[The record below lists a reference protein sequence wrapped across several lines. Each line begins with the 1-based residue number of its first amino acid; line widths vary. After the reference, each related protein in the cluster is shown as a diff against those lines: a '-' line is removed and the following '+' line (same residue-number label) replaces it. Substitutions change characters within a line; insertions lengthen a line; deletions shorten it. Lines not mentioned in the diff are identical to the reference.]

1 MVGSSLVRRTKRN
14 ADDAKSTTK
23 AALESHQ
30 LTTMSRIY
38 PLIFLFSLAIAGCG
52 EKQITNAPPAA
63 KNVLVTK
70 VRAMD
75 VPVQLH
81 EFGRLSSPESVN
93 VQPQVNGRIMEVHF
107 VEGQEVKKG
116 DLLFVIDPRPFQAD
130 LEQSQ
135 GQLKSDQAQLAL
147 DQRNLQRDEQM
158 QHVVSEQAKDIDRT
172 QVDNLQGAVAK
183 DQASIDLAKLNL
195 EYCYIRSP
203 TDGRTGRRLVD
214 PGNYVATG
222 GATLVNI
229 QLQDPVYVDFT
240 ISENDLAQLR
250 ENMGQGRTLS
260 VDLATPS
267 RPDIVKTGKLSFLDN
282 SVSTQSGTALL
293 RATIPNKD
301 RYLWPGQYVN
311 VTLTLQI
318 LKDALVV
325 PSQTVQLGG
334 KGTYLFAVKPEDTV
348 EQRLVT
354 QGVRYQDLVVV
365 SQGVKPGETV
375 VVEGQ
380 LALGNGMKVNPK
392 EYPSAT
398 PAPPPA
404 HGVLTERDSQKDST
418 SSDKQESSAV
428 KSMPAL

>member
-1 MVGSSLVRRTKRN
+1 MRVLQIARPVCPEHRYPWLHTMLR
-14 ADDAKSTTK
+14 
-23 AALESHQ
+23 Q
-30 LTTMSRIY
+30 LSRLI
-38 PLIFLFSLAIAGCG
+38 IFLPLAIGGCG
-52 EKQITNAPPAA
+52 QKQAADAPPAA

-70 VRAMD
+70 VQAMD

-93 VQPQVNGRIMEVHF
+93 IQPQVNGRIMEVHF

-130 LEQSQ
+130 LELSQ

-147 DQRNLQRDEQM
+147 NQRNLQRDEQIG
-158 QHVVSEQAKDIDRT
+158 QQRFVSAQQIDTDRA
-172 QVDNLQGAVAK
+172 QVENLQGAVAK

-195 EYCYIRSP
+195 EYCYVRAP
-203 TDGRTGRRLVD
+203 NDGRTGRRLVD

-250 ENMGQGRTLS
+250 ENMRQGNTLK
-260 VDLATPS
+260 VEVLAPS
-267 RPDIVKTGKLSFLDN
+267 RPEIVKTGKLSFLDN

-293 RATIPNKD
+293 RATIPNPD

-318 LKDALVV
+318 LKGVLVV
-325 PSQTVQLGG
+325 PSQTVQMGG
-334 KGTYLFAVKPEDTV
+334 KGSYLFAVKPDNTA
-348 EQRLVT
+348 EQRAVT

-365 SQGVKPGETV
+365 SQGVSAGENV

-380 LALGNGMKVNPK
+380 LALGNGMKLNLK
-392 EYPSAT
+392 EYPSVT
-398 PAPPPA
+398 PVPTPSQSA
-404 HGVLTERDSQKDST
+404 LTEREEQKDSPPGG
-418 SSDKQESSAV
+418 KQESSAV

>member
-1 MVGSSLVRRTKRN
+1 MLR
-14 ADDAKSTTK
+14 
-23 AALESHQ
+23 L
-30 LTTMSRIY
+30 SRLI
-38 PLIFLFSLAIAGCG
+38 IFLALAIAGCDQ
-52 EKQITNAPPAA
+52 KQPASLPPAA

-70 VRAMD
+70 VQAMD

-93 VQPQVNGRIMEVHF
+93 IQPQVSGRITEVHF

-130 LEQSQ
+130 LEQSL

-147 DQRNLQRDEQM
+147 NERNLQRDEQIG
-158 QHVVSEQAKDIDRT
+158 QQRFVSAQQIDTDRA
-172 QVDNLQGAVAK
+172 QVENLQGAVAK
-183 DQASIDLAKLNL
+183 DQAAIDLAKLNL
-195 EYCYIRSP
+195 EYCYVRAP
-203 TDGRTGRRLVD
+203 NDGRTGRRLVD
-214 PGNYVATG
+214 SGNYVATG

-229 QLQDPVYVDFT
+229 QRLDPVYVDFT

-250 ENMGQGRTLS
+250 ENMGQGKTLN

-293 RATIPNKD
+293 RATIPNQD

-318 LKDALVV
+318 LKDASVA
-325 PSQTVQLGG
+325 PSQTVQMGG
-334 KGTYLFAVKPEDTV
+334 KGTYLFAVKPDNTV
-348 EQRLVT
+348 EQRVVT

-365 SQGVKPGETV
+365 SQGAKPGETV

-380 LALGNGMKVNPK
+380 LALGNGMKVNPR
-392 EYPSAT
+392 EYPPAT

-404 HGVLTERDSQKDST
+404 HGVLTERDAQKDST
-418 SSDKQESSAV
+418 SGGKQESSVV

>member
-1 MVGSSLVRRTKRN
+1 M
-14 ADDAKSTTK
+14 
-23 AALESHQ
+23 
-30 LTTMSRIY
+30 MSRIH
-38 PLIFLFSLAIAGCG
+38 PLIVFLSLAIAACDQ
-52 EKQITNAPPAA
+52 KKMTNAPPAV

-70 VRAMD
+70 VQAMD

-107 VEGQEVKKG
+107 VEGREVKKG

-135 GQLKSDQAQLAL
+135 GQLKSDQAQLDLA
-147 DQRNLQRDEQM
+147 QRDLQRDEQIG
-158 QHVVSEQAKDIDRT
+158 QQRFVSAQQIDRDRA
-172 QVDNLQGAVAK
+172 QVENLQGAVAK
-183 DQASIDLAKLNL
+183 DQASIDVAKLNL
-195 EYCYIRSP
+195 EYCYVRSP

-214 PGNYVATG
+214 PGNYVAAG
-222 GATLVNI
+222 GAILVNI

-250 ENMGQGRTLS
+250 ENMERGNSLR
-260 VDLATPS
+260 VDVLMPS
-267 RPDIVKTGKLSFLDN
+267 KPDIVKTGKLSFLDN
-282 SVSTQSGTALL
+282 SVSTQSGTAML
-293 RATIPNKD
+293 RATIPNQD

-311 VTLTLQI
+311 VTLTLQV
-318 LKDALVV
+318 LKDALVL
-325 PSQTVQLGG
+325 PNQTVQMGG
-334 KGTYLFAVKPEDTV
+334 KGTYLFALGPDNTA
-348 EQRLVT
+348 EQRQVT
-354 QGVRYQDLVVV
+354 QGVRYQDMVVV

-392 EYPSAT
+392 EYPLAT
-398 PAPPPA
+398 PAPPPPSREA
-404 HGVLTERDSQKDST
+404 LTERDSQKDST
-418 SSDKQESSAV
+418 SGGKQESSAV

>member
-1 MVGSSLVRRTKRN
+1 M
-14 ADDAKSTTK
+14 
-23 AALESHQ
+23 
-30 LTTMSRIY
+30 MSRIH
-38 PLIFLFSLAIAGCG
+38 PLIVFLSLAIAACDQ
-52 EKQITNAPPAA
+52 KKMTNAPPAV

-70 VRAMD
+70 VQAMD

-107 VEGQEVKKG
+107 VEGREVKKG

-135 GQLKSDQAQLAL
+135 GQLKSDQAQLDLA
-147 DQRNLQRDEQM
+147 QRDLQRDEQIG
-158 QHVVSEQAKDIDRT
+158 QQRFVSAQQIDRDRA
-172 QVDNLQGAVAK
+172 QVENLQGAVAK
-183 DQASIDLAKLNL
+183 DQASIDVAKLNL
-195 EYCYIRSP
+195 EYCYVRSP

-214 PGNYVATG
+214 PGNYVAAG
-222 GATLVNI
+222 GAILVNI

-250 ENMGQGRTLS
+250 ENMERGNSLR
-260 VDLATPS
+260 VDVLMPS
-267 RPDIVKTGKLSFLDN
+267 KPDIVKTGKLSFLDN
-282 SVSTQSGTALL
+282 SVSTQSGTAML
-293 RATIPNKD
+293 RATIPNQD

-311 VTLTLQI
+311 VTLTLQV
-318 LKDALVV
+318 LKDALVL
-325 PSQTVQLGG
+325 PSQTVQMGG
-334 KGTYLFAVKPEDTV
+334 KGTYLFALGPDNTA
-348 EQRLVT
+348 EQRQVT
-354 QGVRYQDLVVV
+354 QGVRYQDMVVV

-392 EYPSAT
+392 EYPLAT
-398 PAPPPA
+398 PAPPPPSREA
-404 HGVLTERDSQKDST
+404 LTERDSQKDST
-418 SSDKQESSAV
+418 SGGKQESSAV

>member
-1 MVGSSLVRRTKRN
+1 
-14 ADDAKSTTK
+14 
-23 AALESHQ
+23 
-30 LTTMSRIY
+30 MSKIRF
-38 PLIFLFSLAIAGCG
+38 LIFLASLTLAACG
-52 EKQITNAPPAA
+52 EKQSANPPPAP
-63 KNVLVTK
+63 KNVLVTS

-147 DQRNLQRDEQM
+147 DQRNLQRDEQTGAGRF
-158 QHVVSEQAKDIDRT
+158 VSAQQIDTDRAR
-172 QVDNLQGAVAK
+172 VENLQGAVAK
-183 DQASIDLAKLNL
+183 DQASIELAKLNL
-195 EYCYIRSP
+195 EYCYVRSP
-203 TDGRTGRRLVD
+203 IDGRTGRRLVD
-214 PGNYVATG
+214 AGNYVAIG

-229 QLQDPVYVDFT
+229 QRQDPVYVDFT

-250 ENMGQGRTLS
+250 ENIARGNKLS
-260 VDLATPS
+260 VDVVTPS
-267 RPDIVKTGKLSFLDN
+267 TPDIVKTGTLSFLDN

-293 RATIPNKD
+293 RATIPNKE
-301 RYLWPGQYVN
+301 RYLWSGQYVN

-318 LKDALVV
+318 LKDVSVV
-325 PSQTVQLGG
+325 PSQTVQMGG
-334 KGTYLFAVKPEDTV
+334 KGNYLYAVKPDNTV
-348 EQRLVT
+348 EQRQVT
-354 QGVRYQDLVVV
+354 QGARYQDMVVV
-365 SQGVKPGETV
+365 SEGVKPGENV

-392 EYPSAT
+392 EYQWAT
-398 PAPPPA
+398 PAPSPSRGA
-404 HGVLTERDSQKDST
+404 LTEREEQKNST
-418 SSDKQESSAV
+418 SGAKQGSSSG
-428 KSMPAL
+428 KPMPAL